1 MSRPPAVVKVVE
13 GASKWDLL
21 IPAPTITEIEV
32 CTELWAYNLI
42 EGETYFG
49 SRWPVMLIR
58 WRKETS

>member
-1 MSRPPAVVKVVE
+1 MIKGVE
-13 GASKWDLL
+13 GGSKWDLL
-21 IPAPTITEIEV
+21 IPAPTSTEIEV